1 MPTATTND
9 IRVHVETQY
18 QEEQSEP
25 LNDLY
30 LFAYH
35 ISIQNN
41 SEHIIQLMRRHWY
54 IFDSNGEAREV
65 EGEGVVGVQPILR
78 PGDTHTYI
86 SACNLRSDMGK
97 MSGTYLFERLENG
110 EQFEVTIPEFT
121 LLVPVRMN

>member
-1 MPTATTND
+1 MPTAITNE

-18 QEEQSEP
+18 QDEQSEP

-41 SEHIIQLMRRHWY
+41 SAHIIQLMRRHWY
-54 IFDSNGEAREV
+54 ISDSNGEIREV

-110 EQFEVTIPEFT
+110 ETFEVAVPEFT
-121 LLVPVRMN
+121 MLVPVRMN

>member
-1 MPTATTND
+1 MPTSITRD

-25 LNDLY
+25 LNELF

-41 SEHIIQLMRRHWY
+41 SDHIIQLMRRHWY
-54 IFDSNGEAREV
+54 IFDSNGETREV

-86 SACNLRSDMGK
+86 SACNLHSDIGK

-110 EQFEVTIPEFT
+110 ETFEVTIPEFT
-121 LLVPVRMN
+121 LVAPMRFN